1 MSYGLV
7 LSAIKIGDN
16 TLTHTHTHTHNHTQS
31 STTAYLNTCVFKY
44 PGYVLSDVLYGREI
58 DSDIKGK
65 TQSFEGV
72 SEQTA
77 ETKVWTYDE
86 GSDMRMWVELGRKQ
100 LHEQK
105 FR

>member
-1 MSYGLV
+1 MPGE
-7 LSAIKIGDN
+7 D
-16 TLTHTHTHTHNHTQS
+16 NHTQS
-31 STTAYLNTCVFKY
+31 STTAYLNTYVLKY
-44 PGYVLSDVLYGREI
+44 TGYVLSAVLCGRKI

-72 SEQTA
+72 SELTA

-86 GSDMRMWVELGRKQ
+86 GSDIRMWVEGERKQ

-105 FR
+105 FRLVSFSPKIFTR